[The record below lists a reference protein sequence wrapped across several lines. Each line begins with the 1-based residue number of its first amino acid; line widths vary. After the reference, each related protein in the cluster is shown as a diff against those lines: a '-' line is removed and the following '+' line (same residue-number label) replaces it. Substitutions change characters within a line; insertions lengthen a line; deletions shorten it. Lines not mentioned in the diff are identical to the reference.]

1 MEANDSKSY
10 LGQFNKL
17 ADEYNN
23 SYHSSIRKDPIDVDD
38 SALTEE
44 IQTNLKAPKFK
55 AARVRMALSSGL
67 IPRRIEVKI

>member
-17 ADEYNN
+17 VDEYNN
-23 SYHSSIRKDPIDVDD
+23 SYHSSIRKNPIDVDH

-55 AARVRMALSSGL
+55 FARVRMTLSSGL

>member
-17 ADEYNN
+17 VDEYNN
-23 SYHSSIRKDPIDVDD
+23 SYHSSIRKNPIDVDH

-55 AARVRMALSSGL
+55 VARVRMTLSSGL
-67 IPRRIEVKI
+67 IPRSIEVKI